1 LYLDTYHKWLSVDT
15 KEMTFMDNKVNMD
28 RCFKKISEISWPR
41 SRKIYCFEHQHETAF
56 DRERKA
62 EAKIVKRKKNTK
74 GEYSPNVLKTEAKER
89 LSIVWYREQ
98 RLKIAAT
105 IAELKLENEQIPIEV
120 REAEEKEFEAR
131 EAAEDKARL
140 HGIIDKTAEIKRV
153 V

>member
-1 LYLDTYHKWLSVDT
+1 MYLDTYHKWLSVDT
-15 KEMTFMDNKVNMD
+15 KEMTFTDNKVNMD

-41 SRKIYCFEHQHETAF
+41 SRKIYCFEYQQDTAASF
-56 DRERKA
+56 ERKA

-74 GEYSPNVLKTEAKER
+74 GEYSSSVKKTEAKE
-89 LSIVWYREQ
+89 LSNIVWYRQQ
-98 RLKIAAT
+98 RLKIAAKL
-105 IAELKLENEQIPIEV
+105 AELKLENEQIPIEV

>member
-1 LYLDTYHKWLSVDT
+1 
-15 KEMTFMDNKVNMD
+15 MTFTDNKVNMD

-41 SRKIYCFEHQHETAF
+41 SRKIYCFEYQHETAF

-74 GEYSPNVLKTEAKER
+74 GEYSSSVKKTEAKE
-89 LSIVWYREQ
+89 LSNIVWYRQQ
-98 RLKIAAT
+98 RLKIAAKL
-105 IAELKLENEQIPIEV
+105 AELKLENEQIPIEV
-120 REAEEKEFEAR
+120 REAEEKEFKAR

-140 HGIIDKTAEIKRV
+140 DGILDRMAEIKRV

>member
-41 SRKIYCFEHQHETAF
+41 SEKIYCFEHQEYTALR
-56 DRERKA
+56 REIDA

-74 GEYSPNVLKTEAKER
+74 GEYSTTLKKTEAKER
-89 LSIVWYREQ
+89 LSIVWYRQQ

-120 REAEEKEFEAR
+120 REAEEKEFKAR
-131 EAAEDKARL
+131 EAAEDKA
-140 HGIIDKTAEIKRV
+140 HIDGILDKMAEIKRIV
-153 V
+153 